1 MRIDIMTLF
10 PDMCRAVLNESIVGR
25 ARKAGK
31 VEIEATDIRA
41 YTENKY
47 RNVDDTPYGGGMGMV
62 MQTQPVYDCYQAIC
76 QRAGDVPHHLIYLTP
91 QGKTLTQQRVKE
103 LAGMEHLVLLCGHY
117 EGIDERVIEE
127 LQPEEISVGDYV
139 LTGGELPALVL
150 AIALSTVLSRGLG
163 TIVLAIAVTSWPTT
177 ARLVR
182 AQTLTIEARPYIER
196 ARVLGGGHGHV
207 IGRHV
212 LPAVLPLVFAN
223 TTLTVASAIIMEST
237 LAFLGLG
244 DPSLVSWGA
253 MLKSAMD
260 TGAVTG
266 GAWWYLLPP
275 GLGIVLVVLG
285 FTLCGRALEA
295 VFNPRLRGSR

>member
-10 PDMCRAVLNESIVGR
+10 PDMCRAVLDESIVGR

-139 LTGGELPALVL
+139 LTGGELPALVFVD
-150 AIALSTVLSRGLG
+150 TVGRLCEG
-163 TIVLAIAVTSWPTT
+163 VLADESCFTEESHFNGLLEYPQYSRPAVWHEKEVP
-177 ARLVR
+177 
-182 AQTLTIEARPYIER
+182 Q
-196 ARVLGGGHGHV
+196 VLLSGHHAN
-207 IGRHV
+207 IGRWRREQS
-212 LPAVLPLVFAN
+212 LLRTRDKRPDLLEKAVLNAGD
-223 TTLTVASAIIMEST
+223 
-237 LAFLGLG
+237 LAFLEG
-244 DPSLVSWGA
+244 
-253 MLKSAMD
+253 KKN
-260 TGAVTG
+260 
-266 GAWWYLLPP
+266 
-275 GLGIVLVVLG
+275 
-285 FTLCGRALEA
+285 R
-295 VFNPRLRGSR
+295 

>member
-10 PDMCRAVLNESIVGR
+10 PDMCRAVLDESIVGR

-139 LTGGELPALVL
+139 LTGGELPAMVIIDCVSRFIPGVL
-150 AIALSTVLSRGLG
+150 GSAESAEDESFSDGLLEYPQYTRPAVFRDMAVPEVLLNGNHALIAKWRRERS
-163 TIVLAIAVTSWPTT
+163 
-177 ARLVR
+177 
-182 AQTLTIEARPYIER
+182 IEATYKTRPELIDEKK
-196 ARVLGGGHGHV
+196 LGKKEK
-207 IGRHV
+207 I
-212 LPAVLPLVFAN
+212 
-223 TTLTVASAIIMEST
+223 
-237 LAFLGLG
+237 FLQ
-244 DPSLVSWGA
+244 S
-253 MLKSAMD
+253 LKSQDKQA
-260 TGAVTG
+260 
-266 GAWWYLLPP
+266 
-275 GLGIVLVVLG
+275 
-285 FTLCGRALEA
+285 
-295 VFNPRLRGSR
+295 